1 MMVEQGFMNNDPKMK
16 LINLKWYIRTV
27 LNAIIDQKIH
37 AYGMTE
43 KEMME
48 HIQVHAESAHGLKE
62 IKPSTMEKVK
72 AAIKPVTVTE

>member
-1 MMVEQGFMNNDPKMK
+1 MPDEEYKMFCCKDVVPTCGFEVKAK
-16 LINLKWYIRTV
+16 
-27 LNAIIDQKIH
+27 
-37 AYGMTE
+37 TE

-72 AAIKPVTVTE
+72 AAIKTVPAEK